1 MNVYKVTLEMYPE
14 DSKNY
19 YQWCDQTRD
28 KKIVDAY
35 LKEKTI
41 KINILMEKFFK
52 TLNKEVLKVNHPNGI
67 KYMYNQGPKKIYK
80 IISNA
85 NG

>member
-1 MNVYKVTLEMYPE
+1 MYPE

-19 YQWCDQTRD
+19 YQWCDQKRE
-28 KKIVDAY
+28 KKIYEVD
-35 LKEKTI
+35 EKPKI
-41 KINILMEKFFK
+41 IEINILMEKFFK

-80 IISNA
+80 IIPNA
-85 NG
+85 HGHFP